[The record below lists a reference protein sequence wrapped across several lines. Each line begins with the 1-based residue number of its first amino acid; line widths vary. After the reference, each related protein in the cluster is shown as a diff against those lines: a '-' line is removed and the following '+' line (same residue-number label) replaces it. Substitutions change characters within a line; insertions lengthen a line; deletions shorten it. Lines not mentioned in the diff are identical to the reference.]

1 MRCSIERN
9 FHISAR
15 MIFCTVSRLLNITSP
30 AVIKI
35 LFRIPRRRGV
45 KRLECYTIFLAQPIS
60 QLLFDCC
67 LFRAFTGL
75 AFIEEGERER
85 LLRVDIETLKRPH

>member
-1 MRCSIERN
+1 MRCSIDRN
-9 FHISAR
+9 FHISSR
-15 MIFCTVSRLLNITSP
+15 MIFCTVSRLLNIASP

-35 LFRIPRRRGV
+35 LLKIPRRRCEAAGMLHNL
-45 KRLECYTIFLAQPIS
+45 RALPIS

-67 LFRAFTGL
+67 LSRAFIGL
-75 AFIEEGERER
+75 AFIERER